1 MRGDQHGLDETPTP
15 SSHDDQLKALQGLKV
30 ARQHQ
35 TLDWLNVAGD
45 TPLAL
50 PGVLTLELTQP
61 RNI

>member
-1 MRGDQHGLDETPTP
+1 MRGDQHGLDEAPTP
-15 SSHDDQLKALQGLKV
+15 SSHDHQLKALQGLKV
-30 ARQHQ
+30 ARQQQ

-50 PGVLTLELTQP
+50 PGVLTLEMTQP

>member
-35 TLDWLNVAGD
+35 TLDGLNVAGD

-50 PGVLTLELTQP
+50 PRVLTLELTQP